1 MLFYDNT
8 LLFLPVPDIPCTANI
23 AAVKLDLLK
32 MDLNN
37 LNGFSNSTS
46 INSGSVNLPSSFHS
60 VLLDLKQ
67 MDKRDLHAFM
77 KKVLYTVANA
87 LDIER
92 VSIWFF
98 DEGRTSIYCD
108 YLYLKKFGEYV
119 NETTL
124 SVTDFPEYFK
134 AIETSLFIAAED
146 ARNDKSTKELS
157 EKYLEPRGIHSML
170 DIPIYYNNE
179 IIGIIC
185 HEEQDK
191 IRKWKRE
198 EIDFTAA
205 ISTLISTSLEID
217 FSRNKE
223 KDFLENRRFLSTL
236 ISNLPGY
243 VYRVVKEGDVWSIQ
257 YISDGVYDLT
267 GHKPDELVKNKVLY
281 YAMMVNETDKAAGKE
296 IISKALA
303 EKKPYQINYRI
314 STAGGNIKWVWE
326 QGRGVYNENN
336 ELIATEGFI
345 TDITDKKI
353 FEEEILRKN
362 NELSALYHFSRT
374 LSKLNEPGIL
384 LEDIGNMLV
393 KFFDRENVYIALYD
407 ENNSLITYPYFYQN
421 RKLENISPRPFG
433 TDFTEFI
440 IKSRKSLIIN
450 ENLKESLKGLDI
462 NILDF
467 EAKSLI
473 AAPIITGDK
482 VLGVIVIQD
491 YREENSFTAGQLDFL
506 TTVSAQAA
514 IALENAFLYEEVTRS
529 LKEKEMLLQEVH
541 HRVKNN
547 LQVISSLIKL
557 QTRYINEERMLE
569 ILKETGSRIQSM
581 AIVHTKIYNSKD
593 YEFIN
598 FGEYTKN
605 LIENF
610 QGNYSY
616 RLRKVQFVINIDS
629 IKLNIDTAIPC
640 GLILNE
646 LLSNAV
652 KYAFSENTEGIIEIS
667 LKNTEARKFTLNVKD
682 NGTGTD
688 DTGKITKSDSL
699 GMQLVK
705 LLTKQLN
712 GELNVYSEP
721 GKGVEFKIDFEEAVY
736 KSRK

>member
-1 MLFYDNT
+1 
-8 LLFLPVPDIPCTANI
+8 
-23 AAVKLDLLK
+23 

-37 LNGFSNSTS
+37 LNSSSESTS
-46 INSGSVNLPSSFHS
+46 LNTGSVNLPSSYHS

-67 MDKRDLHAFM
+67 MDKRDLHSFM
-77 KKVLYTVANA
+77 KKVLDAVANA

-98 DEGRTSIYCD
+98 NEGRTSIYCD

-124 SVTDFPEYFK
+124 NVTDFPEYFK
-134 AIETSLFIAAED
+134 AIENKLYLDAED
-146 ARNDKSTKELS
+146 AINDVRTKELA
-157 EKYLEPRGIHSML
+157 EKYLVPRGIYSML

-191 IRKWKRE
+191 KRKWRRE
-198 EIDFTAA
+198 EIDFTSA
-205 ISTLISTSLEID
+205 ISSLISTSLEID

-243 VYRVVKEGDVWSIQ
+243 VYRVVKEGDTWSIQ

-267 GHKPDELVKNKVLY
+267 GHKPEELVKNKVLY
-281 YAMMVNETDKAAGKE
+281 YALMVNEADKAAGKE

-303 EKKPYQINYRI
+303 EKKPYRINYRI
-314 STAGGNIKWVWE
+314 STADGNIKWVWE
-326 QGRGVYNENN
+326 QGRGVYDENN

-345 TDITDKKI
+345 TDITDKKL

-362 NELSALYHFSRT
+362 NELSAMYQFSRM

-384 LEDIGNMLV
+384 LADIGNMLV
-393 KFFDRENVYIALYD
+393 KFFERENIYIALYD
-407 ENNSLITYPYFYQN
+407 ENSSMITYPYFFQN
-421 RKLENISPRPFG
+421 KAVTDIPARTFG
-433 TDFTEFI
+433 NDFTEY
-440 IKSRKSLIIN
+440 IIN
-450 ENLKESLKGLDI
+450 TKKGIIINNNLSDTLKKLNI

-473 AAPIITGDK
+473 AAPVITGDK
-482 VLGVIVIQD
+482 VYGVITIQD
-491 YREENSFTAGQLDFL
+491 YKKENSFTASQLDLL
-506 TTVSAQAA
+506 TTVASQAA
-514 IALENAFLYEEVTRS
+514 IALENAYLYEEVTRS

-557 QTRYINEERMLE
+557 QSRYTNEERMLE
-569 ILKETGSRIQSM
+569 ILKDTGSRIQSM

-598 FGEYTKN
+598 FAEYTKN

-610 QGNYSY
+610 QSNYGFK
-616 RLRKVQFVINIDS
+616 LRNVRFMNNIDS
-629 IKLNIDTAIPC
+629 VKLNIDTAIPC

-652 KYAFSENTEGIIEIS
+652 KYAFKENTDGIIDINLINKEG
-667 LKNTEARKFTLNVKD
+667 RKFLLTVKD
-682 NGTGTD
+682 NGVGTD
-688 DTGKITKSDSL
+688 NTDKIINSDSL

-712 GELNVYSEP
+712 GDYEIRSEP
-721 GKGVEFKIDFEEAVY
+721 GKGVEFNINFEEAVY

>member
-1 MLFYDNT
+1 MVLKKIDSS
-8 LLFLPVPDIPCTANI
+8 ANSVNAGI
-23 AAVKLDLLK
+23 APL
-32 MDLNN
+32 
-37 LNGFSNSTS
+37 
-46 INSGSVNLPSSFHS
+46 NLPSSYHS
-60 VLLDLKQ
+60 ILLDLKQ
-67 MDKRDLHAFM
+67 MDKRDLHEFM
-77 KKVLYTVANA
+77 KKVLDAVANS

-98 DEGRTSIYCD
+98 DEGRSTIYCD

-124 SVTDFPEYFK
+124 SVTDYPEYFK
-134 AIETSLFIAAED
+134 AIESKPYIAADD
-146 ARNDKSTKELS
+146 ARNDPLTKELA
-157 EKYLEPRGIHSML
+157 ENYLIPRSIHSML

-179 IIGIIC
+179 IIGILC

-191 IRKWKRE
+191 KRKWKNE
-198 EIDFTAA
+198 EIDFTSA
-205 ISTLISTSLEID
+205 ISSLFSTSLEID

-243 VYRVVKEGDVWSIQ
+243 VYRVVKEAETWSIQ

-267 GHKPDELVKNKVLY
+267 GYKPDELVKNKVLY
-281 YAMMVNETDKAAGKE
+281 YAMMVNEDDKTAGKY
-296 IISKALA
+296 IISNALS
-303 EKKPYQINYRI
+303 EKKPYQISYRI
-314 STAGGNIKWVWE
+314 STAEGRIKWVWE
-326 QGRGVYNENN
+326 QGRGVYNLND

-345 TDITDKKI
+345 TDITDKKL
-353 FEEEILRKN
+353 FEEEILNKN
-362 NELSALYHFSRT
+362 NELSSLYQFSRS
-374 LSKLNEPGIL
+374 LSKLNEPSIL

-393 KFFDRENVYIALYD
+393 KFFVRENVYIALYD
-407 ENNSLITYPYFYQN
+407 ENKSEISYPFFYQN
-421 RKLENISPRPFG
+421 NIRENKHPRPFG
-433 TDFTEFI
+433 NDFTEYI
-440 IKSRKSLIIN
+440 LKTKKSVILNI
-450 ENLKESLKGLDI
+450 NLKDSLKALNI

-473 AAPIITGDK
+473 AAPIITGEK
-482 VLGVIVIQD
+482 AFGVIAIQD
-491 YREENSFTAGQLDFL
+491 YNEENSFTSGQLDFL
-506 TTVSAQAA
+506 TTVSSQAA

-557 QTRYINEERMLE
+557 QSRYIDEERMLE

-598 FGEYTKN
+598 FDEYTKN

-610 QGNYSY
+610 QSNYTY
-616 RLRKVQFVINIDS
+616 KLRKIQFHNKIDS
-629 IKLNIDTAIPC
+629 VKLNIDTAIPC

-652 KYAFSENTEGIIEIS
+652 KYAFGNDTEGIIELS
-667 LKNTEARKFTLNVKD
+667 LINTEGRKFTLVVKD
-682 NGTGTD
+682 NGIGTD
-688 DTGKITKSDSL
+688 NTEKILNSDSL

-712 GELNVYSEP
+712 GKLNIYSEP